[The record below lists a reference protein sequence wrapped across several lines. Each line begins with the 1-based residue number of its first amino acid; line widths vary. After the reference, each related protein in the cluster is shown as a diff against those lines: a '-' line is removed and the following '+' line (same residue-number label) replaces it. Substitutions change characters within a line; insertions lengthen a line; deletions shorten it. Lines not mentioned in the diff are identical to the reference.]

1 MTDQTADAIRSAPVE
16 AYLDS
21 VEQALLVARV
31 PRNERAQVVEDL
43 TAQIA
48 DMLCAQPLPLTED
61 AIHAVLAQLEPPS
74 HFAAMYTNGGEN
86 HASASPTSTAPQR
99 SFRLARPAWP
109 QVAAACASSLV
120 LSVLFGQIVSAS
132 GPHDLWIFMTLL
144 TGFVGLVFTPI
155 ALHLAFKQLK
165 ATPGKYRGRNLAAGS
180 LLIYAAI
187 APLLLLLFAGIL
199 TAGLIFYPLGLAA
212 FVYAQY
218 RLIQHLRHRI
228 IPTLPADPLSPTPAD
243 RLWSTAAP
251 APAG

>member
-1 MTDQTADAIRSAPVE
+1 MTEQTTDALRSAPVE

-31 PRNERAQVVEDL
+31 PRNERAQVLEDL

-48 DMLCAQPLPLTED
+48 DMLGAQPAPLTDD
-61 AIHAVLAQLEPPS
+61 AIRAVLAQLEPPS

-86 HASASPTSTAPQR
+86 HAPAAPTSMAPQR
-99 SFRLARPAWP
+99 SFRLARPEWP
-109 QVAAACASSLV
+109 KVAAVCASTLV
-120 LSVLFGQIVSAS
+120 LSVLFGLMVGAS
-132 GPHDLWIFMTLL
+132 GPHDFWIFMTLL

-155 ALHLAFKQLK
+155 ALYRAFKQLR

-180 LLIYAAI
+180 LLIYAACMPIMLLVI
-187 APLLLLLFAGIL
+187 ASLATDGV
-199 TAGLIFYPLGLAA
+199 IFYPLGLLA
-212 FVYAQY
+212 FAYAQY

-228 IPTLPADPLSPTPAD
+228 IPTLPADPPSPTPAD
-243 RLWSTAAP
+243 QLWPNAVP